1 MKKFTCMMLALL
13 LCLTSVAALAESVPS
28 KTTADL
34 RWIEA
39 DPEKDP
45 EDSGFYIRI
54 VTVDDANY
62 VFEYVPIIAGGY
74 DIAYGTVTT
83 KIWLATPYE
92 VDEKVAVMI
101 GMVTENADGTN
112 TVSWKAFEGVGI
124 APESEEAVAG
134 IQTELDPETVLAIQ
148 EGVAL
153 LAIVSD

>member
-54 VTVDDANY
+54 VTA
-62 VFEYVPIIAGGY
+62 
-74 DIAYGTVTT
+74 
-83 KIWLATPYE
+83 
-92 VDEKVAVMI
+92 DES
-101 GMVTENADGTN
+101 TADRESSKTRM
-112 TVSWKAFEGVGI
+112 GVLRVRVR
-124 APESEEAVAG
+124 AMAARCF
-134 IQTELDPETVLAIQ
+134 
-148 EGVAL
+148 
-153 LAIVSD
+153 

>member
-1 MKKFTCMMLALL
+1 M
-13 LCLTSVAALAESVPS
+13 
-28 KTTADL
+28 
-34 RWIEA
+34 
-39 DPEKDP
+39 
-45 EDSGFYIRI
+45 
-54 VTVDDANY
+54 
-62 VFEYVPIIAGGY
+62 
-74 DIAYGTVTT
+74 TT

>member
-54 VTVDDANY
+54 VTVDETNY
-62 VFEYVPIIAGGY
+62 QERVEICTEEIAKRRRTGFEVYR
-74 DIAYGTVTT
+74 
-83 KIWLATPYE
+83 WR
-92 VDEKVAVMI
+92 
-101 GMVTENADGTN
+101 
-112 TVSWKAFEGVGI
+112 
-124 APESEEAVAG
+124 
-134 IQTELDPETVLAIQ
+134 
-148 EGVAL
+148 
-153 LAIVSD
+153 